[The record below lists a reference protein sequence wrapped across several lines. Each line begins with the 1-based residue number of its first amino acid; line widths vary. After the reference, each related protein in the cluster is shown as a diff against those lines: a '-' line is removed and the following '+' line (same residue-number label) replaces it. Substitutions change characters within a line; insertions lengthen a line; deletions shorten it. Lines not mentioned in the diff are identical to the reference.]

1 MNKHT
6 KRSESNTR
14 NWIIL
19 IVLAGLIILFLKSL
33 FGAAK
38 NIQVSKQDLQDMKY
52 EYEKLY
58 ERGQDIENLLTNF
71 ENDFGFERYVRENF
85 GVSKPG
91 EKVVVIVNHQNK
103 DNEPREDENGQDEEG
118 N

>member
-6 KRSESNTR
+6 KRSESHTR
-14 NWIIL
+14 NWVILIIL
-19 IVLAGLIILFLKSL
+19 GGLIILFVKSL
-33 FGAAK
+33 FGAAQ
-38 NIQVSKQDLQDMKY
+38 NIKVSKQNLKDMEQ

-58 ERGQDIENLLTNF
+58 DRGEDIENLLTNF

-91 EKVVVIVNHQNK
+91 EKVIIIVNHENK
-103 DNEPREDENGQDEEG
+103 DNEPREDEEGQDSEDH
-118 N
+118 